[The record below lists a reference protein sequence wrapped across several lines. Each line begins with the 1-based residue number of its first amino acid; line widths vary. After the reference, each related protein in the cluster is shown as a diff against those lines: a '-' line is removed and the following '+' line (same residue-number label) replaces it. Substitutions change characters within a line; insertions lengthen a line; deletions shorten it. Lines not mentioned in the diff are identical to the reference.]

1 MSDRAPEAI
10 VTDTAF
16 RNQAVDVRIPLEI
29 TPKGMEDH
37 DKAGSEIFRC
47 IHFEEHTRNNT
58 GDRMKETV
66 KKRTVEEKKVTKV
79 LVNGKDAMTV
89 MDSDH
94 FKDIEVARCI
104 LYLLPQEGQ
113 KRLWQRKGT
122 NLSFPQLGQPYMAP
136 PKDGSPQESNLS
148 MFSISENLG

>member
-10 VTDTAF
+10 GTDTAF

-89 MDSDH
+89 MDIDH
-94 FKDIEVARCI
+94 FKRHRGSALHIVLITTGRTKAAVAA
-104 LYLLPQEGQ
+104 
-113 KRLWQRKGT
+113 KRDKFKFPTVGAAVHGT
-122 NLSFPQLGQPYMAP
+122 TKRRVTTG
-136 PKDGSPQESNLS
+136 E
-148 MFSISENLG
+148 

>member
-79 LVNGKDAMTV
+79 LVNGK
-89 MDSDH
+89 
-94 FKDIEVARCI
+94 E
-104 LYLLPQEGQ
+104 LQ
-113 KRLWQRKGT
+113 
-122 NLSFPQLGQPYMAP
+122 
-136 PKDGSPQESNLS
+136 
-148 MFSISENLG
+148 